1 MPGNTVNSRFGR
13 GLRLAVSL
21 ALLIF
26 LFVRLDLRSCLQMV
40 SEAYPWRIGV
50 VFLMTIADRMLAA
63 YRWFLLVRGKST
75 AATFPVVVR
84 VFFISNFL
92 GTFLPGSIGVE
103 AIRVY
108 GLSRATSDVALS
120 VSSILVERVFA
131 LLALLALVLMGLAA
145 SPPGLPASI
154 APWAWGVLFFLVAGS
169 ATLMHPRLRSTTHFL
184 LPGAWLAPVRKGLNK
199 LYASLDGFKTQPRL
213 LLAVMVLSVIF
224 QMLRVAT
231 ALACAWALG
240 LEVSITHFIVIV
252 PVVIL
257 VTMLPISIG
266 GLGVREVSYVY
277 LLGLAGIRPE
287 AALTLSLLLYFI
299 YTAAVLPGAWFYARG
314 RGA

>member
-1 MPGNTVNSRFGR
+1 MPGKSVNSRLGR
-13 GLRLAVSL
+13 GLRLAISL

-26 LFVRLDLRSCLQMV
+26 LFTRLDLASCLRIV
-40 SEAYPWRIGV
+40 SDAHLWRVGV
-50 VFLMTIADRMLAA
+50 VFLLTIADRMLAA
-63 YRWFLLVRGKST
+63 YRWFLLVRDKNA

-131 LLALLALVLMGLAA
+131 LIALLALVLVGLAA
-145 SPPGLPASI
+145 SPPGLPANL
-154 APWAWGVLFFLVAGS
+154 APWAWGLLFLLIAGS
-169 ATLMHPRLRSTTHFL
+169 AALMHPRLRLTTHFF
-184 LPGAWLAPVRKGLNK
+184 LPGSWLAPVRNGLDK

-213 LLAVMVLSVIF
+213 LAGVMVLSVIF

-240 LEVSITHFIVIV
+240 LEISITHFVVIV

-287 AALTLSLLLYFI
+287 AALTMSLLLYFI

-314 RGA
+314 RGS